1 MICVHD
7 ESNSC
12 LLTLFG
18 NYHPLLQK
26 VSAEREAD
34 LYSAFVSKA
43 SSLGWQSTYSDTS
56 SPSLW
61 GMEDA
66 ELEYEQVVDDAVA
79 WVRVGLMDPAQPPQM
94 TGSPLLP
101 MALCAWEAVRDF
113 GDLELRA
120 VQFDFPIAAIDSE
133 SVSIESL
140 ETWLYPTPPAYNQL
154 LGLTVSIDSGAAI
167 SQAEEAVLSSP
178 VLEGIFSS
186 IASDSTG
193 RSFDNDRM
201 VPGENENSSSRTL
214 LRATA
219 EISRWGAVQ
228 GACAAT
234 AIALALSQTGAEGS
248 VTIRIEARPR

>member
-1 MICVHD
+1 MHV

-26 VSAEREAD
+26 VHAEREAD

-43 SSLGWQSTYSDTS
+43 SSLGWKSTYSDTS

-79 WVRVGLMDPAQPPQM
+79 WVRVGLMDPAQPPHM
-94 TGSPLLP
+94 AGGPLLP

-113 GDLELRA
+113 GDLELNA
-120 VQFDFPIAAIDSE
+120 IQFMFPLAAIKSE
-133 SVSIESL
+133 SVSVESL
-140 ETWLYPTPPAYNQL
+140 ETWLYPTPAAYSQP
-154 LGLTVSIDSGAAI
+154 LGLTVSIDSGTAI
-167 SQAEEAVLSSP
+167 SQAEEAEAVLSSP
-178 VLEGIFSS
+178 VLQGIFSS

-193 RSFDNDRM
+193 RSFDNDRI
-201 VPGENENSSSRTL
+201 VSEENENSSSRTL

-248 VTIRIEARPR
+248 VTIRIEGRPR